1 MNTEREII
9 HTPVLQKE
17 VLQYLSPKANENF
30 IDCTVGEG
38 GHSISILENSGPEG
52 MLLGIDLDSSQVEN
66 SRKRLSDFKDRV
78 ILQNDSYV
86 NIKDIVLKDN
96 FKPINGILIDLGYSS
111 WQIEQSKRGFSFSRD
126 EILDMRYDM
135 QNTLTA
141 EKIVNEYPE
150 NELQR
155 ILRDYGEEKFFR
167 QIAKR
172 IINERD
178 KKRIDNTGQLVEI
191 IRMALP
197 PKFRKGRIS
206 FATKTFQA
214 LRIEVNGELDNVK
227 KVLPKAVEILAPGG
241 RLAVISFHSLEDR
254 IVKNFFKDKEKENLV
269 KILTKKPIT
278 ATSKEVFSNPRSR
291 SAKLRVLIK
300 I

>member
-1 MNTEREII
+1 MTDII
-9 HTPVLQKE
+9 HTPVLEKE
-17 VLQYLSPKANENF
+17 VLNYLDPKPNENF

-38 GHSISILENSGPEG
+38 GHSVSILEKSGPNG
-52 MLLGIDLDSSQVEN
+52 MLLGIDLDSRQVEN
-66 SRKRLSDFKDRV
+66 SRNRLSDFKERV

-86 NIKDIVLKDN
+86 NMKDIVVREN
-96 FKPINGILIDLGYSS
+96 FKPVNGILIDLGYSS

-126 EILDMRYDM
+126 ELLDMRYDM

-167 QIAKR
+167 QIASR
-172 IINERD
+172 IVNERQ
-178 KKRIDNTGQLVEI
+178 KKRIESTKHLIEV
-191 IRMALP
+191 IRMGLP
-197 PKFRKGRIS
+197 PKFRKGRIN

-214 LRIEVNGELDNVK
+214 LRIEVNGELDNLK
-227 KVLPKAVEILAPGG
+227 KALPKAIDILAPGG

-254 IVKNFFKDKEKENLV
+254 IVKNFLKDKEKENLI
-269 KILTKKPIT
+269 KISTKKPII
-278 ATSKEVFSNPRSR
+278 ASSKEVFNNPRSR
-291 SAKLRVLIK
+291 SAKLRSAIK